1 METLNEA
8 LRLVRVFHD
17 KKIKDL
23 AIELGV
29 SASYI
34 TDIEKGNKKPSLELV
49 NKYAEV
55 FSTTAS
61 ALLFFSEE
69 LAQDNTKGKCKVI
82 IRDCMLK
89 FLKALEA
96 TAFNDECK

>member
-23 AIELGV
+23 AKELDV

-34 TDIEKGNKKPSLELV
+34 TDIEKGNKKPSLELI

-55 FSTTAS
+55 FSTTTS

-69 LAQDNTKGKCKVI
+69 LAENNKNGKCKVL

-96 TAFNDECK
+96 TAFKDECK

>member
-23 AIELGV
+23 AKDLDV

-34 TDIEKGNKKPSLELV
+34 TDIEKGNKKPSLELI

-55 FSTTAS
+55 FSTTTS

-69 LAQDNTKGKCKVI
+69 LAENNENRKCKVL

-96 TAFNDECK
+96 TAFKDECE

>member
-34 TDIEKGNKKPSLELV
+34 TDIEKGNKKPRFV
-49 NKYAEV
+49 
-55 FSTTAS
+55 
-61 ALLFFSEE
+61 
-69 LAQDNTKGKCKVI
+69 C
-82 IRDCMLK
+82 
-89 FLKALEA
+89 
-96 TAFNDECK
+96 

>member
-1 METLNEA
+1 MESLNEA

-23 AIELGV
+23 AIALGV

-55 FSTTAS
+55 FSTTGS

-69 LAQDNTKGKCKVI
+69 LARDNTNGKCRVL

-89 FLKALEA
+89 LLKALET
-96 TAFNDECK
+96 TAFKDECK